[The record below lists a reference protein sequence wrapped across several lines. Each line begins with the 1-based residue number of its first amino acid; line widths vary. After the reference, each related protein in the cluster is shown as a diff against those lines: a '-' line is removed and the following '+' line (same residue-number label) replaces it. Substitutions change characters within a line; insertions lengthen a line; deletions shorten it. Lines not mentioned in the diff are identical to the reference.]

1 MKTKTR
7 TLKCI
12 RIDAP
17 FYDLGGTISNREVAA
32 WVDNRYP
39 ALAIQE
45 TCDLESPG
53 AWDVAQVNSGQLI
66 ARLPSKAAAQAAL
79 EPLSKLLDWHQPAWA
94 IVPANPGELRFLR
107 TSIMAIVAQISR
119 QFA

>member
-1 MKTKTR
+1 M
-7 TLKCI
+7 
-12 RIDAP
+12 
-17 FYDLGGTISNREVAA
+17 
-32 WVDNRYP
+32 
-39 ALAIQE
+39 
-45 TCDLESPG
+45 
-53 AWDVAQVNSGQLI
+53 AQVNSGQLI